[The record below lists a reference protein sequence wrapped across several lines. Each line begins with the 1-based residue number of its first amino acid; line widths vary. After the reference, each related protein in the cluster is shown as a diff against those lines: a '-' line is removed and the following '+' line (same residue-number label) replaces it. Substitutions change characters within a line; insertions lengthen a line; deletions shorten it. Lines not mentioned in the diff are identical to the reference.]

1 MNATIIKA
9 EAGSGKTI
17 RTAEA
22 IAQYLGRVE
31 VYVATHKLANEWQEL
46 IRANNPSKR
55 VRVIRGRNHQD
66 DSGVPM
72 CQLAGLAEA
81 LSVAGQ
87 PVFPNLCRQSGSSG
101 TAPVFCQHYDN
112 CPYIQQFSD
121 FDDVLIYVHDYLG
134 LERTALEN
142 RLPSVVVIDESFW
155 SKCIARFDI
164 PLSLLRSPLLPPCAR
179 TICND
184 LATAFERGMPEVRN
198 MIRKAAQND
207 QWVKVIDALAKP
219 NAIARPDSQP
229 DVIERAIAAALPTG
243 RIAMMLKQLRIETQ
257 LERPIQSVQY
267 DCRTQ
272 TITVHY
278 RKPITRFSDPD
289 PRYAAR
295 TTRFLLLDA
304 SADIPIIERFFEV
317 DVFAEI
323 QTERNVVVTQC
334 NSTRCSTSYL
344 NSGAPDNEK
353 IAAIDELVNRLAA
366 TGDVLVVG
374 PAKIT
379 GNPSKSSP
387 SLLTGGANVHL
398 AHFGAVR
405 GIDGWKDIHTAVI
418 IGRNQPP
425 ITAIEDF
432 ARALCFDDP
441 QPLILNAEL
450 IDQDRGYSMRDGTLI
465 GVPVQVHPDTRIQA
479 IMEQIRERES
489 EQGCDRLRLVHHVGR
504 PKQVILLS
512 NLPLNITVD
521 RLASWQD
528 ITAKG
533 SRLDQAWERQSLGV
547 VPLEKTWLAQNHPDL
562 WPSAGAAGKEIS
574 RKKGHFPISTIGKMS
589 LFILEYRFI
598 NQRRWSKCLAAQND
612 PDFAQEALQKLLGAE
627 VICRLPKAA

>member
-9 EAGSGKTI
+9 EAGSGKTFH
-17 RTAEA
+17 TAEA
-22 IAQYLGRVE
+22 IAQYPGRVE
-31 VYVATHKLANEWQEL
+31 VYVATHKLACEWEAL
-46 IRANNPSKR
+46 VRANNPSKR
-55 VRVIRGRNHQD
+55 VRVIRGRNHLD
-66 DSGVPM
+66 DGGVPM
-72 CQLAGLAEA
+72 CQLAWLAET

-101 TAPVFCQHYDN
+101 TVPVFCQHYNN
-112 CPYIQQFSD
+112 CAYIQQFSD

-142 RLPSVVVIDESFW
+142 RLPAFVVIDESFW
-155 SKCIARFDI
+155 SKCIATFDI

-184 LATAFERGMPEVRN
+184 LATAFECGMPEVRN

-229 DVIERAIAAALPTG
+229 DVIERAIATALPTG

-257 LERPIQSVQY
+257 FERPIQSVQY

-289 PRYAAR
+289 PRHAAR

-304 SADIPIIERFFEV
+304 SADIPIIQRFFEV
-317 DVFAEI
+317 DAFAEI
-323 QTERNVVVTQC
+323 QTERNAVVTQC
-334 NSTRCSTSYL
+334 KSTRCSTSYL
-344 NSGAPDNEK
+344 NPDTPDNDA

-366 TGDVLVVG
+366 TGDVLMVG

-379 GNPSKSSP
+379 GNPSKSLP

-405 GIDGWKDIHTAVI
+405 GIDEWKNIDTVVI

-432 ARALCFDDP
+432 ARALYFDDP

-489 EQGCDRLRLVHHVGR
+489 EQALDRLRLVHHVGR

-528 ITAKG
+528 MTAKG
-533 SRLDQAWERQSLGV
+533 SRLDQAWGRQTVGV
-547 VPLEKTWLAQNHPDL
+547 MPLEKTWLAKSHPDL
-562 WPSAGAAGKEIS
+562 WPSVGAAGKEIS

-589 LFILEYRFI
+589 LSILEYRFI

-612 PDFAQEALQKLLGAE
+612 LVFAQEALQKLLGAE